1 MTEATRAYIYRIIL
15 ALLPLAVVYGAIK
28 GDDAPLILTVVQ
40 AVLGIGGAALATANT
55 STDKGR

>member
-1 MTEATRAYIYRIIL
+1 MTEPTRAYIYRIIL
-15 ALLPLAVVYGAIK
+15 AVLPLAVVYGAVK
-28 GDDAPLILTVVQ
+28 GDDAPLILTVAQ